1 MNTFCWIVQH
11 TYCNVLPD
19 ILQNDLTGEHS
30 CIMLHLLSD
39 EDTEDGQDKK
49 EDSWL
54 YAFWKGMYMLP
65 FVGNQGNISG
75 ICFDL
80 NFVKFLNSIFFDFLV
95 TDFRRRFVSL
105 LAYQFKNFTPSMS
118 LSILEQKQ
126 FKSRKTSR

>member
-11 TYCNVLPD
+11 TYCNVLPY

-80 NFVKFLNSIFFDFLV
+80 NFVKYLNSIFFIFWL
-95 TDFRRRFVSL
+95 
-105 LAYQFKNFTPSMS
+105 Q
-118 LSILEQKQ
+118 ILEGVLCHY
-126 FKSRKTSR
+126 